1 MSTPLDGFI
10 SGGGTSGAPSAPN
23 SRYYGLSTLTWT
35 GPDGR
40 QVRYVQRRLI
50 PQPTTN
56 AALRSYVVV
65 QGDRIDSIAAN
76 QIGDPLLYWLI
87 CDANAAMDPDDLT
100 AQVGRSI
107 VIALPSA
114 IGGGGVGGQGNS
126 A

>member
-10 SGGGTSGAPSAPN
+10 TGGGTSGAPTAPN
-23 SRYYGLSTLTWT
+23 SRYYGLGTLTSTL
-35 GPDGR
+35 PDGR
-40 QVRYVQRRLI
+40 QVRYLQRRLI
-50 PQPTTN
+50 PQPSVGSVI
-56 AALRSYVVV
+56 RRYVVV

-87 CDANAAMDPDDLT
+87 CDANAATDPDDLT

-107 VIALPSA
+107 VITLPSA
-114 IGGGGVGGQGNS
+114 IGGRGTS